1 MRRPGFEP
9 GLPDWQSSQAQKP
22 ITVYDRHKFI
32 AWLRLDKDQGG
43 KGQELDTATHN
54 AAYVG
59 TYIKSSKTPEDF
71 VKSYSNPYT
80 YNNTLFAINHWL
92 EHIGK
97 PHMQLKQK
105 LCTPQSLIIAPKL
118 EEMQRV
124 IREIEDKH
132 VKAYI
137 ALCASVGLRPKR
149 LLKATW
155 QEIDFV
161 NGWVNINERHGKK
174 VYRPNPLHED
184 VAKLM
189 LELKQTSTSERIF
202 AFTYTRV
209 VNNLK
214 AVNTTIRPNNCRDF
228 FYNFARKSGVD
239 RDIIDWL
246 AGHSLP
252 GVRAHYLADETKS
265 EYAKF
270 ENNFRLL

>member
-9 GLPDWQSSQAQKP
+9 GLPDWQSLQAQKP

-32 AWLRLDKDQGG
+32 ASLRLDKDQGG
-43 KGQELDTATHN
+43 KGQELDTAKGN

-59 TYIKSSKTPEDF
+59 TFIKSAKSPEDF

-80 YNNTLFAINHWL
+80 YNNTLFAVNHWL
-92 EHIGK
+92 EFQGK
-97 PHMQLKQK
+97 TRLQLKQK

-189 LELKQTSTSERIF
+189 L
-202 AFTYTRV
+202 
-209 VNNLK
+209 
-214 AVNTTIRPNNCRDF
+214 
-228 FYNFARKSGVD
+228 
-239 RDIIDWL
+239 
-246 AGHSLP
+246 
-252 GVRAHYLADETKS
+252 
-265 EYAKF
+265 
-270 ENNFRLL
+270 